1 MASEKRLI
9 VSQRTIS
16 RYKVISQ
23 YEEGRLTRSEVSLA
37 LGISERQ
44 ITRLA
49 RSCRKGGVLALEHG
63 NANKTSP
70 HRLPEL
76 LRERVRYLASEK
88 YVDFNYR
95 HLYETIQ
102 THEGIKMSYSSVK
115 RICTPLGANKKARRR
130 KKIRKHRDRYASV
143 GLMLQMD
150 GSDHPWVT
158 GKNWT
163 LIAGI
168 DDASSEVPYGEFFKN
183 EGLLGYLAVL
193 RKVIQLRGVPRVI
206 YVDHAAW
213 LSGTAKNDE
222 SGQFKRICE
231 ELEITLIFANSPQAK
246 GRVERLWQTF
256 QDRLVAEMKY
266 SRINDIDQANQYL
279 NNNFLP
285 QTWNQKFTV
294 VPKSPES
301 LYRAAPTP
309 QALEEILSYKYARK
323 VRNDHTILWDNQL
336 YKIEAQLPHSLAK
349 RQIEIRKDSTGF
361 IQGFYAGRN
370 LELCLVER
378 PGDRTPCRP
387 ISPKVAGLLTTL
399 QQQTE
404 EESRLNL

>member
-1 MASEKRLI
+1 
-9 VSQRTIS
+9 
-16 RYKVISQ
+16 
-23 YEEGRLTRSEVSLA
+23 
-37 LGISERQ
+37 
-44 ITRLA
+44 
-49 RSCRKGGVLALEHG
+49 
-63 NANKTSP
+63 
-70 HRLPEL
+70 
-76 LRERVRYLASEK
+76 
-88 YVDFNYR
+88 
-95 HLYETIQ
+95 
-102 THEGIKMSYSSVK
+102 
-115 RICTPLGANKKARRR
+115 
-130 KKIRKHRDRYASV
+130 
-143 GLMLQMD
+143 
-150 GSDHPWVT
+150 
-158 GKNWT
+158 
-163 LIAGI
+163 
-168 DDASSEVPYGEFFKN
+168 
-183 EGLLGYLAVL
+183 
-193 RKVIQLRGVPRVI
+193 
-206 YVDHAAW
+206 VDHAAW

-266 SRINDIDQANQYL
+266 YKINDIIQANQYL
-279 NNNFLP
+279 NNKFLP

-294 VPKSPES
+294 MPKSPGS
-301 LYRAAPTP
+301 LYRAAPTS

-378 PGDRTPCRP
+378 HGDRTPCRP
-387 ISPKVAGLLTTL
+387 ISSQAAGLLTAL